1 MKKLLCIP
9 VGCLSSCFA
18 LGPLR
23 PGKTGPWDSRLSLC
37 TFFGCEYIVPRIFVK
52 STVSQRYFSILKRFC
67 SFAISLENPPEI
79 VTPAPSGL

>member
-52 STVSQRYFSILKRFC
+52 VNSFPEIFFYFEKILQFLDP
-67 SFAISLENPPEI
+67 AGNPPEI
-79 VTPAPSGL
+79 VTLAPSGL